1 MMMFDAFRCRVVYKG
16 IMPTSAKSVRQ
27 SVTLPPNV
35 ARRVQALAT
44 QTRSSAN
51 RVIVDLI
58 ETGIAAKER
67 EKEHFLQLV
76 ERLARSSDKKEQ
88 ARIKQELARL
98 TFGE

>member
-1 MMMFDAFRCRVVYKG
+1 MMFDAFRCRVVYKG

>member
-1 MMMFDAFRCRVVYKG
+1 MHSSQK
-16 IMPTSAKSVRQ
+16 TVRQ
-27 SVTLPPNV
+27 SVSLPPNV
-35 ARRVQALAT
+35 ARRVQTLAK

-67 EKEHFLQLV
+67 EKEHFLELADK
-76 ERLARSSDKKEQ
+76 LARSSDKNEQ
-88 ARIKQELARL
+88 ARLKQELARL

>member
-1 MMMFDAFRCRVVYKG
+1 MHTAPK
-16 IMPTSAKSVRQ
+16 TVRQ
-27 SVTLPPNV
+27 SVSLPPKV
-35 ARRVQALAT
+35 ARRVQALAK
-44 QTRSSAN
+44 QSKSSAN

-67 EKEHFLQLV
+67 EKEHFLELA
-76 ERLARSSDKKEQ
+76 ERLARASDKKEQ